1 MRSFLIIFTFF
12 FSIAYAKTEN
22 VSSFKLLEEQVKFY
36 NYPNMRLTISQ
47 PCDLAEQ
54 DKLCTNLD
62 FLKTLSLKK
71 YDLEKEG
78 EQNPA
83 SLLCKKTLDGNVY
96 IGIDKD
102 NNENSFCRLKDN
114 SYIDGGTLTYY
125 ANKNDGLKQKPRNK
139 AKYKK

>member
-1 MRSFLIIFTFF
+1 MSSILIIFLISFGF
-12 FSIAYAKTEN
+12 ADAKTEN
-22 VSSFKLLEEQVKFY
+22 VSSFKILEEQVKFY

-47 PCDLAEQ
+47 SCDLAE
-54 DKLCTNLD
+54 KGKFCPSLD

-83 SLLCKKTLDGNVY
+83 SLLCKKTLNGNVY

-114 SYIDGGTLTYY
+114 SYVDGGTLTYY
-125 ANKNDGLKQKPRNK
+125 ANKNDGITQKPRNK